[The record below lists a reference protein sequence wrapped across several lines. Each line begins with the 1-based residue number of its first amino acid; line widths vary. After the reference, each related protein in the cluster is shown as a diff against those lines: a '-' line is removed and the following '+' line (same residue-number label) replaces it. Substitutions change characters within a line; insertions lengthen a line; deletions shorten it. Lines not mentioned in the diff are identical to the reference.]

1 MSPAPL
7 KQRCSSPATIVRHR
21 SDVGDRAALRGSP
34 DSSPDA
40 RAAHR
45 HQRDSKIGQSIM
57 ATNVKLAPSMI
68 TRAQSDS
75 GSGATPLHGT
85 SFARAPSAGHSHRGD
100 SMTTGCTSA
109 SSVHN
114 LSASGSPVRAPGP
127 SRRLTH
133 RSQSNDGFAQSKD
146 GFVKPSKWGVVR
158 DTVRGE
164 YQCKQSE
171 SESQGRISSK
181 PSKGA
186 RGPGESRTHTPP
198 PCSSSVRAQ
207 SIESRP
213 SGQSRRRTDLIA
225 RVSSGSAGGLT
236 RMQLSDTGV
245 ASKSSK
251 WGVVLNT
258 VRGDRAQSVAETFSS
273 SSQNFTRPKS
283 VAAVE
288 SSFHGRPESA
298 AALPGRTRSI
308 QSSETPT
315 GLARQLDPRAS
326 AHIKLITS
334 RESENR
340 FERTLSTPSDP
351 RLPQPVSRPAPSGS
365 TAKDLSSE
373 GTAGKN
379 FNEHKRPSTEI
390 ERDSR
395 LQTVESSPQ
404 TIAGSSAKM
413 GETVMMYR
421 KRMRKSSSQ
430 SNTEIQAMEIQRAK
444 SSGGE
449 NS

>member
-1 MSPAPL
+1 LSPAPL
-7 KQRCSSPATIVRHR
+7 KQRCSSPATIVRQR
-21 SDVGDRAALRGSP
+21 SNVSDRAALRGSP
-34 DSSPDA
+34 DSSPDT

-45 HQRDSKIGQSIM
+45 HQRASKIGIM
-57 ATNVKLAPSMI
+57 ATDVKLASSMI

-75 GSGATPLHGT
+75 GSGATPLNGP
-85 SFARAPSAGHSHRGD
+85 SFARAPSAGHSDRGD
-100 SMTTGCTSA
+100 LMTTGTSA

-114 LSASGSPVRAPGP
+114 LSASPVRAPGP
-127 SRRLTH
+127 SRRTMH
-133 RSQSNDGFAQSKD
+133 RSQSNDGFAQSND
-146 GFVKPSKWGVVR
+146 GLAKPSKWGVVR
-158 DTVRGE
+158 DTVRRE
-164 YQCKQSE
+164 CHCKQSE

-186 RGPGESRTHTPP
+186 RGSGESRTRTPP
-198 PCSSSVRAQ
+198 PRSSSVRAQ
-207 SIESRP
+207 SIESRS
-213 SGQSRRRTDLIA
+213 SGQTRRRTEPIT
-225 RVSSGSAGGLT
+225 RVSSGSAGGLNRT
-236 RMQLSDTGV
+236 QFSDTGV
-245 ASKSSK
+245 ASKSSN
-251 WGVVLNT
+251 WGVVRNT
-258 VRGDRAQSVAETFSS
+258 VRGDRAQSVAESLGS
-273 SSQNFTRPKS
+273 SSQNFTWPKS

-288 SSFHGRPESA
+288 SSFHGRPETA

-315 GLARQLDPRAS
+315 GPGRQLEPRAS
-326 AHIKLITS
+326 AHVKLVTN

-340 FERTLSTPSDP
+340 FERTRSTPSDP
-351 RLPQPVSRPAPSGS
+351 RLPQPVSRPVPSGS

-379 FNEHKRPSTEI
+379 SHEHKRPSNEI

-395 LQTVESSPQ
+395 PQTVESSPQ

-413 GETVMMYR
+413 GETVTMYR

-430 SNTEIQAMEIQRAK
+430 SVTESQAKEIQRAK